1 MISTMKINKE
11 KMRAGASGGF
21 TNATDAADY
30 LVKKG
35 MPFRQAHE
43 VIGKMVLYAINN
55 NKSLEEFTLDEFKAC
70 SDIIENDIYDA
81 ISLDTC
87 VSERKTI
94 GAPSKDAVLYSI
106 EKGEEFLEGCKN
118 D

>member
-1 MISTMKINKE
+1 MKINKDA
-11 KMRAGASGGF
+11 MRKGASGGF

-35 MPFRQAHE
+35 MPFREAHT

-55 NKSLEEFTLDEFKAC
+55 NKSLEEFTMDEFKAC
-70 SDIIENDIYDA
+70 SEIIEEDIYDA
-81 ISLDTC
+81 ISLETC

-94 GAPSKDAVLYSI
+94 GAPSKGAVEFCI
-106 EKGEEFLEGCKN
+106 NKGKEFLSQY
-118 D
+118 